1 MVYPLFHTFMIKK
14 CIGDLVSSFFIE
26 VLGVNEKVS
35 YEEVPVEILDR

>member
-14 CIGDLVSSFFIE
+14 CICDLVSSFSIE